1 MNIMKEKTRYICT
14 VCHKPYILERKNPK
28 AKYCSSCRKNTKK
41 GFTLKNITTGNIGAI
56 GEIMVCQDLLRRSY
70 DVFRS
75 ISPASKIDLIATKD
89 KAVYKIEV
97 RTGQYK
103 KNNILWY
110 TTNKHADIMAIVT
123 FVDSKIHYFP
133 SLDEIS

>member
-1 MNIMKEKTRYICT
+1 MKITKEKTKYICT
-14 VCHKPYILERKNPK
+14 ICHKEYSLERKNPN
-28 AKYCSSCRKNTKK
+28 AKYCSFCRKNTKK

-56 GEIMVCQDLLRRSY
+56 GEVMVCQDLMRKNY
-70 DVFRS
+70 DVFRA

-89 KAVYKIEV
+89 KVIYKIEV

-103 KNNILWY
+103 KNNTLWY

-123 FVDSKIHYFP
+123 FIDNKIHYFP
-133 SLDEIS
+133 NPDEIA